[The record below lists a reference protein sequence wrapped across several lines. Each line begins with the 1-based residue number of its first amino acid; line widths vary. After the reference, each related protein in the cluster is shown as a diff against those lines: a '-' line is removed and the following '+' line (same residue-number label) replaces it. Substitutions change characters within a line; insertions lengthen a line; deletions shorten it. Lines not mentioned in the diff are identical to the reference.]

1 MTGEERSHNHLCT
14 SDPSGLTSVIYL
26 CCLFLCHGGLV
37 FSMPTKSEW
46 YEIVEA
52 AYAAISPRDDPKITV
67 HNVDLIDDETCT
79 ALVNP
84 PGSAGWVDN
93 RESVEVEGNT
103 VSLREIEG
111 ETGAGEQSVR
121 VRLGF

>member
-1 MTGEERSHNHLCT
+1 
-14 SDPSGLTSVIYL
+14 
-26 CCLFLCHGGLV
+26 
-37 FSMPTKSEW
+37 MPTKSEW